1 MKKLFILLFIG
12 TIMGSC
18 SKSDEGVEIP
28 AKVTSVEPGGAM
40 AGETITIYGE
50 NFGKSQSA
58 VRVTFAG
65 TKATITYFSSTEI
78 QVIVPN
84 VESGDLGVY
93 LEGEQLYSDH
103 FIVEKDLSVLVNDE
117 FNGSG
122 AVSGR
127 VPSSSIAERPWFS
140 NTEVSAFIDGTRLA
154 VGNAAVVAY
163 DISDDADGWYEKP
176 EEITLNTSFNLGNV
190 ATEGHD
196 FRGLFMGF
204 YSETE
209 GITAPTQNFR
219 GLIVDP
225 EGQISFWNADNT
237 AWNNLS
243 GATEQMDY
251 QGDWDAAADHT
262 LELSVNTVTGD
273 WISVIIDGEVY
284 DFGSTDA
291 FAGSK
296 TDNFG
301 FGMWT
306 AVSAAYLGYVNDVVY
321 GAYQQ

>member
-12 TIMGSC
+12 AILVSC

-28 AKVTSVEPGGAM
+28 AKVTSVDPGEAM
-40 AGETITIYGE
+40 AGETIAIYGE

-58 VRVTFAG
+58 VRVTFG
-65 TKATITYFSSTEI
+65 DTKATITYFSSTEI
-78 QVIVPN
+78 QVTVPN
-84 VESGDLGVY
+84 VESGDLRVY
-93 LEGEQLYSDH
+93 LEGEQLYSNH
-103 FIVEKDLSVLVNDE
+103 FVVVKDLSVLVSDE

-122 AVSGR
+122 AVKGR
-127 VPSSSIAERPWFS
+127 VPSFSIAERAWFS

-154 VGNAAVVAY
+154 VGNAAVVTY

-176 EEITLNTSFNLGNV
+176 EEITLSTSFNVGNV
-190 ATEGHD
+190 ATD
-196 FRGLFMGF
+196 ARDYRGIFMGF

-209 GITAPTQNFR
+209 GITAPTQFFR

-225 EGQISFWNADNT
+225 DGMISFWNADDTDFGNVD
-237 AWNNLS
+237 

-273 WISVIIDGEVY
+273 WISVTIDGEVY
-284 DFGSTDA
+284 DFESTDA

-306 AVSAAYLGYVNDVVY
+306 AVSAAYLVYVNDVVY